1 MRSDVTL
8 IGVYDADGTTAGEI
22 RYWFGARFG
31 HSHCSLCEITHGVF
45 REKSEWRVTRDALA
59 IQFTTFHRN
68 DAPADVV
75 SAASGRFPVVV
86 ARTASE
92 TFVLLSAEDLE
103 SLNGDSKRFVATLEA
118 ACVRMGLG
126 SILLSEGS

>member
-31 HSHCSLCEITHGVF
+31 QSHCSLCEITHGGF

-68 DAPADVV
+68 GAPADVV
-75 SAASGRFPVVV
+75 SAASSRFPVVV

-92 TFVLLSAEDLE
+92 AFVVLSAEDLE
-103 SLNGDSKRFVATLEA
+103 SLDGDSNRFVAALDA
-118 ACVRMGLG
+118 ACVRLGLG
-126 SILLSEGS
+126 SVLRSEDS